1 MHVRQLVDI
10 AGFVAH
16 SGQLL
21 IVRAADL
28 PPAPLEQY
36 WAVAKCRAE
45 NWNRA
50 LKLHLVRA
58 TGVEPP
64 PVAPLELLATLEE
77 IFVSEILARVWTTV
91 LVARERRFRTGVD
104 EPLARSA
111 FDSHMEARNRALR
124 MLLNRRLISGRQAAA
139 LNVARKRAER
149 WSDVLIGGLLQK
161 DVTSEFA
168 VEPNRAHDFAE
179 DLAERRELPGG
190 RHAWRMT
197 LTALARAFQDLLHE
211 PAANPDANARLAASI
226 LGCFPAELF
235 DSTGLMQS
243 LWLARLTAT
252 ASDAQGLIEE
262 LLAAD
267 SPLPPVLKGRRIG

>member
-1 MHVRQLVDI
+1 MHVRQLIDI

-16 SGQLL
+16 AGSLL
-21 IVRAADL
+21 IARAADL
-28 PPAPLEQY
+28 SPAPLEQY

-45 NWNRA
+45 NWNRT
-50 LKLHLVRA
+50 LKFHLVHA
-58 TGVEPP
+58 TGAEPP
-64 PVAPLELLATLEE
+64 PAAPVELLATLEE
-77 IFVSEILARVWTTV
+77 VFTSEILTRVWTTV
-91 LVARERRFRTGVD
+91 LVARDRRFRSGVD

-111 FDSHMEARNRALR
+111 YDSHMEARNRALR
-124 MLLNRRLISGRQAAA
+124 MVLNRRLVSGRQSAA
-139 LNVARKRAER
+139 LNVVRKRAER

-161 DVTSEFA
+161 GVTSEFA
-168 VEPNRAHDFAE
+168 VEADRAHDFAE

-197 LTALARAFQDLLHE
+197 LAALSSAFGDALHE

-235 DSTGLMQS
+235 DSTGLLQS
-243 LWLARLTAT
+243 LWLARLAAT